1 MTDLFNEITEFK
13 TSLEIRR
20 KLVEYSVIK
29 TFKEGDDI
37 LREGSYIH
45 GIPIIATGS
54 VRVMRTNDDGREI
67 LTLLS

>member
-45 GIPIIATGS
+45 
-54 VRVMRTNDDGREI
+54 E
-67 LTLLS
+67 